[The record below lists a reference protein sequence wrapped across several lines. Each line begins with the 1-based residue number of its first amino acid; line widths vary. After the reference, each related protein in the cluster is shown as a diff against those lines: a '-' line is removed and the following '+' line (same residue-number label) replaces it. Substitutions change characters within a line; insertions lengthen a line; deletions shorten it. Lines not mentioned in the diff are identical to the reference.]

1 MVMVQSS
8 PPKPVDTFISK
19 VKKRGV
25 EGGGV
30 SRRGVEGG
38 GASRRGGEGR
48 GAQRKAGTEVR
59 EMPRRGA
66 MDVGSAAALRRG
78 AESGGVQK
86 SGSGL

>member
-1 MVMVQSS
+1 MVTVQSS

-30 SRRGVEGG
+30 LRRGLEGG

-48 GAQRKAGTEVR
+48 GAQRKAGMEVR
-59 EMPRRGA
+59 EMPRRA
-66 MDVGSAAALRRG
+66 VAEVGSAASRRG

>member
-1 MVMVQSS
+1 MVTVQSS
-8 PPKPVDTFISK
+8 PPKPVDTFVSR

-48 GAQRKAGTEVR
+48 GAQRKAGIEVR
-59 EMPRRGA
+59 EMPRRG
-66 MDVGSAAALRRG
+66 MVEVGSAASRRG

-86 SGSGL
+86 SGSAL